1 MVDPWPDDER
11 AKKQQQAERERNKC
25 LQLCY
30 KGQTYSNTVF
40 RCIIK
45 ASLTVTQFIKV
56 RFMVTQFIKVRL
68 RLRSL

>member
-1 MVDPWPDDER
+1 MVDPWQDDER

-45 ASLTVTQFIKV
+45 ASLFK
-56 RFMVTQFIKVRL
+56 R
-68 RLRSL
+68 